1 MILTVTPFEFAA
13 EYDPDG
19 VTDGDSLR
27 TIARGPT
34 ATVEG
39 GRRAVVVAVMLSVT
53 LALVL
58 WKCRCVWFSD
68 LRMMIVGWK
77 DVNID
82 MMLHGR
88 LPLLVKWESIPRI
101 REDESVDHRRL
112 EYASEEVIYCGIAS
126 ELYDVT
132 I

>member
-1 MILTVTPFEFAA
+1 MSGGEVVGRREDGRVCREGDPASRFEIAHKRTEKGRKRTRFSSSSHHYHRHQFKYDKQRTNLNSPIPMMLTVTPFEFAA
-13 EYDPDG
+13 EYDPEG

-58 WKCRCVWFSD
+58 
-68 LRMMIVGWK
+68 
-77 DVNID
+77 
-82 MMLHGR
+82 
-88 LPLLVKWESIPRI
+88 
-101 REDESVDHRRL
+101 
-112 EYASEEVIYCGIAS
+112 
-126 ELYDVT
+126 
-132 I
+132 